1 MENTREELNGSRK
14 AVLEELF
21 PFNGSAPVPVS
32 PGRQSRGHDNETFA
46 IIQVA
51 IIMAS
56 YFVDDDAICRVT
68 SGDFSIPRAFFSASS
83 FLTKGLGFLG
93 RLNEAD

>member
-1 MENTREELNGSRK
+1 MKELNGSRK
-14 AVLEELF
+14 AILGELF

-32 PGRQSRGHDNETFA
+32 PGKQSRGHDNETFA

-68 SGDFSIPRAFFSASS
+68 SGDFSIPLWAFFSASS
-83 FLTKGLGFLG
+83 SLMRGLGFPG
-93 RLNEAD
+93 RLNEAG